1 MTAAIGGLMIML
13 AGTVQ
18 AATVPINSINF
29 QFQPQS
35 RTINLGDVVSWTF
48 AGDPHTV
55 TSGAPGSPD
64 GRFNSGIKNPG
75 GSFQVTFNSAGTF
88 PYFCEIHP
96 EQMIGSIVVAGG
108 STPAPTTPPTAQPT
122 AKPTAQPTAKPTS
135 RPTATPTAAPSP
147 TRTTAPSARPTDPP
161 TASPSAATP
170 PAATSPGATATPA
183 ASALPGPTGPS
194 QSPAASPGT
203 SAPATAAPTVDG
215 APASSLEVVPI
226 LAIAAVVGFLF
237 AAGVALARRPRAG

>member
-1 MTAAIGGLMIML
+1 MAAAVGTLMIVM
-13 AGTVQ
+13 AGSVQ
-18 AATVPINSINF
+18 AATVPVSSINF

-64 GRFNSGIKNPG
+64 GRFSSGIKDPG

-108 STPAPTTPPTAQPT
+108 STPAPTAPSTP
-122 AKPTAQPTAKPTS
+122 KPTIEPTAKPTS
-135 RPTATPTAAPSP
+135 RPTATPTATPTAAPSP
-147 TRTTAPSARPTDPP
+147 ARTTAPSATPTDPP
-161 TASPSAATP
+161 AVSPSAATP
-170 PAATSPGATATPA
+170 PAATATPA
-183 ASALPGPTGPS
+183 ASASPGPTGPS

-203 SAPATAAPTVDG
+203 SAQATAAPTVDG
-215 APASSLEVVPI
+215 APAGSLEMVPI
-226 LAIAAVVGFLF
+226 LAIAVVVGLLF

>member
-1 MTAAIGGLMIML
+1 MAAAVGALMIVM
-13 AGTVQ
+13 AGSVQ
-18 AATVPINSINF
+18 AATVPVSSVNF

-35 RTINLGDVVSWTF
+35 RTINTGDVVSWTF

-64 GRFNSGIKNPG
+64 GRFSSGIKDPG

-108 STPAPTTPPTAQPT
+108 STPAPTAPSTP
-122 AKPTAQPTAKPTS
+122 KPTIEPTAKPTS

-147 TRTTAPSARPTDPP
+147 ARTTAPSATPTDPP
-161 TASPSAATP
+161 AVSPSAATP
-170 PAATSPGATATPA
+170 PAATATPA
-183 ASALPGPTGPS
+183 ASASPGPTGPS

-203 SAPATAAPTVDG
+203 SAQATAAPTVDG
-215 APASSLEVVPI
+215 APAGSLEMVPI
-226 LAIAAVVGFLF
+226 LAIAVVVGLLF